1 MAYRVMLIENDRLLL
16 EQLAQAVQSAEGFQ
30 LVARYQ
36 SASDALGQGKL
47 FKPNIILLNIDNQ
60 DGATLIE
67 KFIQVYPEAAII
79 CMSEHSQA
87 EGVSSMVQAG
97 AKGFIIKPFNAEE
110 LKESV
115 ETFAKSGMEVSSHV
129 MTFFSPKG
137 KSGKTT
143 LIANLALA
151 LGRRTQEQVGIIDA
165 DLQFGDMMA
174 FFNLKPK
181 ATIVEAVHEIRYMSP
196 VTLNSY
202 FEKVTD
208 HVHVLCG
215 TSAPNL
221 IDRVSIDGFENVV
234 RMARNLF
241 RYILIDVPPGF
252 TPTSISAAELSDV
265 TYVVTMLNG
274 GYELQHTKRAL
285 EIFKDWQDY
294 DKRVKPVFT
303 RVTPCDIASQ
313 RRLEQALGEPVEAVI
328 PNAYQIVSEAANN
341 GSMAVDIE
349 PDSELSQ
356 SVNRLAEKVIGHH
369 HIRWD
374 KP

>member
-1 MAYRVMLIENDRLLL
+1 LAYRVMLIENDRLLL
-16 EQLAQAVQSAEGFQ
+16 EQLAQSVQGAEGFQ

-36 SASDALGQGKL
+36 SANDALGQGKM

-60 DGATLIE
+60 DGATLME
-67 KFIQVYPEAAII
+67 RFIKVFPEASII
-79 CMSEHSQA
+79 CMSERSQA

-97 AKGFIIKPFNAEE
+97 AKGFIIKPFTSEE

-115 ETFAKSGMEVSSHV
+115 ETFAQSGMEVSSQV

-174 FFNLKPK
+174 FFNLRPK
-181 ATIVEAVHEIRYMSP
+181 ATLVEAVQEIKFMSP
-196 VTLNSY
+196 VTLHNY
-202 FEKVTD
+202 FVPVNQY
-208 HVHVLCG
+208 VHVLCG
-215 TSAPNL
+215 TTAPNL
-221 IDRVSIDGFENVV
+221 IDRVSIEGLENVV

-241 RYILIDVPPGF
+241 HYVLIDVPPGF
-252 TPTSISAAELSDV
+252 NPTSIAAAELADT

-274 GYELQHTKRAL
+274 GYEIQHTRRAL
-285 EIFKDWQDY
+285 EIFRDWPDY
-294 DKRVKPVFT
+294 SSRVKPVFT
-303 RVTPCDIASQ
+303 RVPHCDIATQ
-313 RRLEQALGEPVEAVI
+313 QRLEQQLGEPVEAIV
-328 PNAYQIVSEAANN
+328 PNAYQVVSAAANN

-356 SVNRLAEKVIGHH
+356 SVGRMVEKIVGHH